1 MGELFDHLRHH
12 RDQQNADDRDG
23 DHGEGNRV
31 DHRLRQLALHLLAL
45 LVVLRQ
51 LLQHVAQ
58 VAGFFTG
65 HHQRAVE
72 LVKGAREL
80 AEGVEQGV
88 TFHHLLADLHHHCR
102 QLFVFR
108 LLRDRLQ
115 RALERQCGVDQRG
128 ELTGKHRQH
137 RRGEPGSGFCFSG
150 RRRFTGFADA
160 DGHQLLLAQHLANL
174 LLPLGLQ
181 RAALGFACDIRRR
194 PGVEG
199 HYASPPRS
207 AVTRITSSSEVTPL
221 ITFSSPFSRRL

>member
-1 MGELFDHLRHH
+1 MPAKTVFGVSEPGLKTNKPAAEDPHDVDPVRLQEIAHRNQRAGGDRQLLLHVGELLDHLRHH
-12 RDQQNADDRDG
+12 RHQQNADDRDG

-58 VAGFFTG
+58 VAGLFTG

-72 LVKGAREL
+72 LVEGAREL

-102 QLFVFR
+102 QLVVFR

-128 ELTGKHRQH
+128 
-137 RRGEPGSGFCFSG
+137 
-150 RRRFTGFADA
+150 
-160 DGHQLLLAQHLANL
+160 
-174 LLPLGLQ
+174 
-181 RAALGFACDIRRR
+181 
-194 PGVEG
+194 
-199 HYASPPRS
+199 
-207 AVTRITSSSEVTPL
+207 
-221 ITFSSPFSRRL
+221 